1 MDAIDSIKNLLEKT
15 KQDDMLRHKQFSNNV
30 IEDNSNSAD

>member
-1 MDAIDSIKNLLEKT
+1 MDAIDSIKHLLEKT
-15 KQDDMLRHKQFSNNV
+15 KQDDILRQQQFSNNV